1 MSACLETN
9 RGDILSGFSESVR
22 DFAKEARLV
31 FMQDGVHLQ
40 GKDSAGVV
48 MVRYSF
54 PAAKINENGRGRYVC
69 SCPMIDVGIDT
80 RMIAQCLNNVS
91 CGDLVGLSVD
101 TENDPDVLTIRCQ
114 NAVTGKRST
123 LRVITPETSDDPITH
138 NSIETCGYNSE
149 ITMSSALFHEMMR
162 DLNKSDA
169 TSVRVCCDGARLVL
183 VANGR
188 HIKAAFEVKRGND
201 QSQFSYSPKPSD
213 RWPVCECYS
222 RTFLQKVAKAKGV
235 SQYISIHLLPNFMV
249 GFAYKTCVGTLSYM
263 ICPREDDEW
272 TENPATR
279 VMPPISQEIV
289 GILPRTRTSSGKKRM
304 LEDLAHATK
313 SRLDPD
319 LGAGGNSLDAADG
332 ASCEAR
338 EATADRGFHDD
349 SDGDDGSSS
358 EDGMHQD
365 SDLDD
370 PGAGDGVVV
379 TTTVS
384 DDEEDGGRG
393 DGNVAAA
400 CAPRKR
406 MRT

>member
-40 GKDSAGVV
+40 GKDSAGIV

-54 PAAKINENGRGRYVC
+54 PAAKINENGHGRYVC

-101 TENDPDVLTIRCQ
+101 TENDPDVLIIRCQ

-123 LRVITPETSDDPITH
+123 LRVITPETPDDPITH

-201 QSQFSYSPKPSD
+201 QSQFSYLPKPSD

-235 SQYISIHLLPNFMV
+235 SQSISIYLLPNFMV

-289 GILPRTRTSSGKKRM
+289 GILPRTRMSSGKKRM

-313 SRLDPD
+313 SRFDPD
-319 LGAGGNSLDAADG
+319 QGAGGDSMDG
-332 ASCEAR
+332 AASLGEDAPAPGGDSSEDEGR
-338 EATADRGFHDD
+338 PD
-349 SDGDDGSSS
+349 SDGGNSDDGDDATITTVAVAPAGAASDADDDGDDDGSRV
-358 EDGMHQD
+358 
-365 SDLDD
+365 
-370 PGAGDGVVV
+370 PKK
-379 TTTVS
+379 
-384 DDEEDGGRG
+384 
-393 DGNVAAA
+393 
-400 CAPRKR
+400 RKR
-406 MRT
+406 T